1 MNEIVKKGKNN
12 NNNENV
18 QLNSCL
24 LEVGLYRQGYYVI
37 KLLKNAIYGWS
48 GAKVGEL
55 EQADEAKKKDVNFVL

>member
-1 MNEIVKKGKNN
+1 M
-12 NNNENV
+12 

-48 GAKVGEL
+48 GAIVGEL
-55 EQADEAKKKDVNFVL
+55 EQADEVKKKDVNFVL